1 MCSAI
6 SVLNYELYYRSI
18 CQNRIKSTFL
28 RLFLTLF
35 HVKQLLFGVLFEKK
49 IGRFD
54 VYFFTVAVGSLP
66 YLYCV
71 KTYVKNA
78 DKVFKLC
85 LSTAK

>member
-6 SVLNYELYYRSI
+6 SVFNYELYYRLI

-49 IGRFD
+49 
-54 VYFFTVAVGSLP
+54 
-66 YLYCV
+66 
-71 KTYVKNA
+71 
-78 DKVFKLC
+78 
-85 LSTAK
+85 